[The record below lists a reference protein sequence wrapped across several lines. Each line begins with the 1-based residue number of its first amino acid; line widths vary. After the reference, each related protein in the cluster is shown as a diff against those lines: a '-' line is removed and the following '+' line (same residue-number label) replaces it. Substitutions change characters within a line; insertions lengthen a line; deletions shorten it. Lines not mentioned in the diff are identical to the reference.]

1 MTMLKEDEEQAF
13 DEQEAYISCVTK
25 LDKKRTTYMRPT
37 HQSAQV
43 TVQATMLIP
52 CQVVNQ

>member
-1 MTMLKEDEEQAF
+1 MLKEDEEQAF